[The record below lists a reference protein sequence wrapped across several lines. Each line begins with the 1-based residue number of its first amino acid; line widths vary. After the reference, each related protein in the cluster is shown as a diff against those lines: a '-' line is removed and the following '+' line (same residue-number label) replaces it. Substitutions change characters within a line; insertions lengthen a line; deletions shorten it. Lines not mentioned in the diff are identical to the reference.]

1 MGDSDKRETRT
12 FPEDHYKEE
21 SVQGFISMRYGG
33 TASALINAPE
43 ELPRAQ

>member
-1 MGDSDKRETRT
+1 MGDSDKRETRA
-12 FPEDHYKEE
+12 FPGDHYGEE

-33 TASALINAPE
+33 RASASINAPE